1 MAGKPAARLGDIDT
15 GHPPSPPTPVITGST
30 NVLINSRPAARKGDM
45 LAPHHPGIRTITSGS
60 ATVTVNGKN
69 AARVGDSVNCGGR
82 LLMGSPTVFIGNGSG
97 SGGGNVEISDAEFN
111 EKWKTF
117 EDSLNKLDT
126 PQLSDYER
134 QVMEADIAVKYRGE
148 PGGTQAWQEYFTNNS
163 EASPSPNASPLEKA
177 GHTQAEKQRKQEKHE
192 DAASVRYQKAWLLD
206 YARSND
212 EEILAKHTVFLD
224 EQVDNPAETL
234 EQLTQARAAESKTAN
249 KVLAQMPI
257 DEQPAIKE
265 KMKAAEKQAQETHR
279 KGTDGTTKPV
289 LHVNAGQKSTKKGQ
303 KGTWNPELEKLNPNT
318 IYDVTVVHDGQPVVY
333 SYETDHLSRVVRVQ
347 GSLALSI
354 AETPKERD
362 KNHRNPRTQRK
373 YGGPVKEY
381 DGGHLIATLFQGPAE
396 KVNLVPQLAEQN
408 RNGEWREMERDWAKE
423 LKSGSSINVD
433 IMVVYNDECDTPF
446 ELQVKYLT
454 NDGQTEFLTFPN
466 EQGV

>member
-1 MAGKPAARLGDIDT
+1 MAAKPAARLGDIDT
-15 GHPPSPPTPVITGST
+15 GHPPSPPTPVITGSA

-60 ATVTVNGKN
+60 STVTINGKN

-97 SGGGNVEISDAEFN
+97 SGSGNVVISEAEIND
-111 EKWKTF
+111 KWKIF
-117 EDSLNKLDT
+117 EDSINNLNAPK
-126 PQLSDYER
+126 LSDYDR

-148 PGGTQAWQEYFTNNS
+148 AGGTQAWQEYFTNNS
-163 EASPSPNASPLEKA
+163 DASPSPNASQLEKD
-177 GHTQAEKQRKQEKHE
+177 GHAQAQKLRQQEAHE
-192 DAASVRYQKAWLLD
+192 DAASSRYQKAWLLD
-206 YARSND
+206 YSRSND
-212 EEILAKHTVFLD
+212 DEILAKHSEFLD
-224 EQVDNPAETL
+224 EQIEDPQTTL
-234 EQLTQARAAESKTAN
+234 EQLAQARAAENKTAN
-249 KVLAQMPI
+249 KVLGNMPP
-257 DEQPAIKE
+257 DEQTALKA
-265 KMKAAEKQAQETHR
+265 KMDAAAKQAQETHR
-279 KGTDGTTKPV
+279 NGTDGTTKPV

-303 KGTWNPELEKLNPNT
+303 KGTWNPELEKLQPNT

-354 AETPKERD
+354 AETPKDRD

-408 RNGEWREMERDWAKE
+408 RHGDWRAMERDWAHK
-423 LKSGSSINVD
+423 LSQNKSIDVEIRIS
-433 IMVVYNDECDTPF
+433 YNDDSQTPSMIKTLSKIDGKNSRPLKF
-446 ELQVKYLT
+446 ENK
-454 NDGQTEFLTFPN
+454 
-466 EQGV
+466 

>member
-1 MAGKPAARLGDIDT
+1 MAAKPAARLGDIDT

-60 ATVTVNGKN
+60 KTVTINGKN

-82 LLMGSPTVFIGNGSG
+82 LLMGSPTVFIGDGSG
-97 SGGGNVEISDAEFN
+97 SGSGNVVISEAEHN
-111 EKWKTF
+111 EKWQIF
-117 EDSLNKLDT
+117 EDSFNNLDA
-126 PQLSDYER
+126 PPLSDYER

-148 PGGTQAWQEYFTNNS
+148 AGGIHAWQEYFASNN
-163 EASPSPNASPLEKA
+163 EAVPSPNAGQSEKL
-177 GHTQAEKQRKQEKHE
+177 GHALAEKLRKQEALE
-192 DAASVRYQKAWLLD
+192 DAASTRYQKAWLLD

-212 EEILAKHTVFLD
+212 DEILAKHSEFID
-224 EQVDNPAETL
+224 EQIDDPEATL
-234 EQLTQARAAESKTAN
+234 ALLTQARAAESKTAN
-249 KVLAQMPI
+249 KVLGNLPP
-257 DEQPAIKE
+257 DEQIALKA
-265 KMKAAEKQAQETHR
+265 KMEAAAKQAQETHR

-289 LHVNAGQKSTKKGQ
+289 MHVNAGQKSTKKGQ
-303 KGTWNPELEKLNPNT
+303 KGTWNPELEKLQLNT

-333 SYETDHLSRVVRVQ
+333 SYETDHLGRVVRVQ

-408 RNGEWREMERDWAKE
+408 RNGKWREMERDWSKE
-423 LKSGSSINVD
+423 LRAGSSIDVD
-433 IMVVYNDECDTPF
+433 IHAVYDD
-446 ELQVKYLT
+446 
-454 NDGQTEFLTFPN
+454 DGQVPVLLKVNHSINGTQQRPQKFSN
-466 EQGV
+466 K